1 MRGGQV
7 LLMAVTLLALPA
19 GAVGREAARYGQ
31 VILPGGTVLDVELAE
46 SPARRQRGYMFRD
59 GVGPED
65 GMIFLF
71 EEEEFHSF
79 WMKNVSFPLDILWMA
94 GDGTVV
100 DVSLLLAPTGLRK
113 ELVEL
118 RKQVRNSR
126 FGGEE
131 AFAFGMILQVL
142 NHIESASLSASLSAA
157 PRLHLELAAPSAD
170 AAETLNDLVRSWRA
184 MFQILLPVGRFS
196 HYMRTGALVVVGPV
210 YAVLRR
216 IYSHNRKYS
225 DLKQYWKF

>member
-100 DVSLLLAPTGLRK
+100 DVSLLTPPCVEDPCPSYLPQGRALFVLELA
-113 ELVEL
+113 
-118 RKQVRNSR
+118 
-126 FGGEE
+126 GGRAEQL
-131 AFAFGMILQVL
+131 GIHPGQTLQVL
-142 NHIESASLSASLSAA
+142 IPEAA
-157 PRLHLELAAPSAD
+157 GA
-170 AAETLNDLVRSWRA
+170 
-184 MFQILLPVGRFS
+184 GR
-196 HYMRTGALVVVGPV
+196 P
-210 YAVLRR
+210 
-216 IYSHNRKYS
+216 
-225 DLKQYWKF
+225 